1 CCVCPNMPQ
10 ARKHTRR
17 SCMAQEKVEA
27 GGHASRVTQE
37 QRWVLGL
44 ASAAS
49 FIVILDVMVVTT
61 ALTAIRRNLGAS
73 LADLEWTVNAYTLSF
88 AVLLMTAAAI
98 GKDRKSTRLNS
109 S

>member
-1 CCVCPNMPQ
+1 
-10 ARKHTRR
+10 
-17 SCMAQEKVEA
+17 MAQEKVEA

-61 ALTAIRRNLGAS
+61 ALTAIRETRTDGRCLRNSQVMLRSNPGAV
-73 LADLEWTVNAYTLSF
+73 DGQVPDIRQRPCGNGVF
-88 AVLLMTAAAI
+88 A
-98 GKDRKSTRLNS
+98 RS
-109 S
+109 SDDA